1 MDGTISELRDSLEE
15 YLHGLVICDYI
26 SRDEEDEVLNDF
38 DSWAQTANIGD
49 TYYYDDNSYTVSNFD
64 EEDEE

>member
-26 SRDEEDEVLNDF
+26 SRSEENEVLDDF
-38 DSWAQTANIGD
+38 DFWAQTADIGD
-49 TYYYDDNSYTVSNFD
+49 TYYYDNDSYTVSDFD
-64 EEDEE
+64 EEDGE